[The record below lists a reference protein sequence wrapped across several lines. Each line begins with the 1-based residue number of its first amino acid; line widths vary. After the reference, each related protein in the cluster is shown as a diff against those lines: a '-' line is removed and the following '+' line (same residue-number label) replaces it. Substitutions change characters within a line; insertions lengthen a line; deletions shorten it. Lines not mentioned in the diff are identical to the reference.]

1 MYIII
6 IIIKLVNNGNW
17 TEWSAIWSGIIRVIC
32 DHKYD
37 FRPKLYDK
45 KFHHHFIAFFWD
57 RKFNPQNK
65 FRHFGLQ
72 NISLIQYIKTVCREL
87 QKLSLIVLKF
97 DWFL

>member
-37 FRPKLYDK
+37 FRPKLHDK
-45 KFHHHFIAFFWD
+45 KFHHHFNAFFWD
-57 RKFNPQNK
+57 RKFSPQNK
-65 FRHFGLQ
+65 FRHFGL
-72 NISLIQYIKTVCREL
+72 
-87 QKLSLIVLKF
+87 
-97 DWFL
+97 